1 MAEVGI
7 GVRGFRFCAVL
18 VSVSLIS
25 LAACA
30 GPEPILKSNTRVQLY
45 GKDQAEREVAVCA
58 EKAERAGLQHGT
70 NWSGNA
76 GVGATLGVIGGA
88 VVGASTGLIGGPAGV
103 AIGAAAG
110 GAVGG
115 CWGFLLEPTNHCS
128 RSLTTPPSLN
138 VVSKKKGMSRSA
150 GNEAVSVASTVQGR
164 GRSKRETA
172 GIVGHQALHTNRNPL
187 QPITILRRRL

>member
-1 MAEVGI
+1 MQEDRMAEVGV

-25 LAACA
+25 LVACA

-45 GKDQAEREVAVCA
+45 GKDQAEREVALCA

-76 GVGATLGVIGGA
+76 GAGATLGVIGGA

-115 CWGFLLEPTNHCS
+115 VLGFL
-128 RSLTTPPSLN
+128 
-138 VVSKKKGMSRSA
+138 A
-150 GNEAVSVASTVQGR
+150 GTY
-164 GRSKRETA
+164 K
-172 GIVGHQALHTNRNPL
+172 PL
-187 QPITILRRRL
+187 QPQPDYAAFVERCLKEKGYEPIGWQ